1 MVTLMPTG
9 ILTKKKTMN
18 KTNTEI
24 KRWGIVVI
32 QSLSQKDIKTGERES
47 IMMYF
52 GINVI
57 RRNEFILSYII

>member
-1 MVTLMPTG
+1 
-9 ILTKKKTMN
+9 MN

-32 QSLSQKDIKTGERES
+32 RSLSQKDIKTGERES

-57 RRNEFILSYII
+57 RRNKFILSYII